1 MLENLVT
8 SKITIY
14 KANADQISFIINL
27 MWGYNKTGLF
37 DNETCKKKSI
47 FWEYKVLN
55 KAKEIL
61 YNCNKIQEK
70 G

>member
-1 MLENLVT
+1 
-8 SKITIY
+8 
-14 KANADQISFIINL
+14 
-27 MWGYNKTGLF
+27 MWGYNKNGFF
-37 DNETCKKKSI
+37 DNEIHKKKSI